1 MIDKTRKIHEKGSD
15 TRNRIR
21 GVLFDM
27 DGTLTVPGALDFAAI
42 KREIGCPPDI
52 PILEY
57 IESRPEWERPSLFAV
72 LERHETEAAENSV
85 PNKGARACLKALRDK
100 GVSLGI
106 ITRNSLCSVEKVLRK
121 FDGICKEDFSAII
134 TREMALPKPHPQGV
148 YMAAEKMGVHL
159 QELLVVGDYRFDI
172 MAGKAAGAK
181 TALLINE
188 QESGESPNGP
198 VADLKIGDLREL
210 LNYVG

>member
-85 PNKGARACLKALRDK
+85 
-100 GVSLGI
+100 LGI

-134 TREMALPKPHPQGV
+134 TRETALPKPHPQGV

-188 QESGESPNGP
+188 QESE
-198 VADLKIGDLREL
+198 
-210 LNYVG
+210 